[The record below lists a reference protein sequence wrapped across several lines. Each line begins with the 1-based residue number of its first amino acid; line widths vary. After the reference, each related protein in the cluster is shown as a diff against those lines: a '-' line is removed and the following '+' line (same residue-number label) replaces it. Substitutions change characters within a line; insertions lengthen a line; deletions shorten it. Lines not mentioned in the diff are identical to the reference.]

1 MRSGAM
7 TFNEEKGE
15 GMKFSDF
22 HPIVNAVYFA
32 VVIGVTIFSMSPYFL
47 LLSLSGAFI
56 YSLVL
61 KGKKAIKQNISIVF
75 ITLVIMTGINAL
87 FTHNG
92 ETVLFY
98 IRHNR
103 ITMEAVFFGIASSVM
118 LSSVI
123 ILFDCFHVIMSEEKL
138 IYLFGRI
145 APVFGLMVS
154 MIFRFVPLL
163 RCRFKEIQMGQACM
177 GRNAQTG
184 VIRKIRQLLKE
195 LSILIAWS
203 LEASI
208 ESADSMAA
216 RGYGLPGRSSFHLF
230 KITVQDVILLI
241 IVGVC
246 GGITVAGC
254 IFGRTTMQYYPK
266 LLVPAMAWKDI
277 ICISSFGILVFMPS
291 VIEYIGGHKWER

>member
-1 MRSGAM
+1 
-7 TFNEEKGE
+7 
-15 GMKFSDF
+15 MKFSDF
-22 HPIVNAVYFA
+22 HPIVNTVYFA

-56 YSLVL
+56 YSFVL
-61 KGKKAIKQNISIVF
+61 KGKRAMKQNISVIF
-75 ITLVIMTGINAL
+75 ITFVIMTGINAL

-98 IRHNR
+98 IRYNR
-103 ITMEAVFFGIASSVM
+103 VTVEAVLFGIASSVM

-123 ILFDCFHVIMSEEKL
+123 VLFGCFHMIMSGEKL

-145 APVFGLMVS
+145 APVFGLIVS

-163 RCRFKEIQMGQACM
+163 RCRFKEIQMGQICM
-177 GRNAQTG
+177 GRNVQTG
-184 VIRKIRQLLKE
+184 IIRKIRQLLKE

-216 RGYGLPGRSSFHLF
+216 RGYGLSGRSSFHLF

-241 IVGVC
+241 GIGVC
-246 GGITVAGC
+246 GGVTVAGC
-254 IFGRTTMQYYPK
+254 FFGRTTIQYYPK
-266 LLVPAMAWKDI
+266 LLVPMLEWQDI
-277 ICISSFGILVFMPS
+277 ICIGSFGILMFMPA
-291 VIEYIGGHKWER
+291 VIEYIGGYKWER

>member
-1 MRSGAM
+1 
-7 TFNEEKGE
+7 
-15 GMKFSDF
+15 
-22 HPIVNAVYFA
+22 
-32 VVIGVTIFSMSPYFL
+32 
-47 LLSLSGAFI
+47 
-56 YSLVL
+56 
-61 KGKKAIKQNISIVF
+61 
-75 ITLVIMTGINAL
+75 
-87 FTHNG
+87 
-92 ETVLFY
+92 
-98 IRHNR
+98 
-103 ITMEAVFFGIASSVM
+103 M

-184 VIRKIRQLLKE
+184 VIWKIRQLLKE

-254 IFGRTTMQYYPK
+254 IFGRTAMQYYPK